1 MNHDVSHSTN
11 IYPGNLRMTNF
22 DFRWNTPNCFTDD
35 RNIIQNGPNGFTI
48 VLKFLKRDV
57 VGKLTNLSDR
67 G

>member
-1 MNHDVSHSTN
+1 
-11 IYPGNLRMTNF
+11 MTNF